1 MRKERRNVILIFDNV
16 TVHSTSLIDKWSGIK
31 VVFLPKSKTSRLQSF
46 DAGIT
51 QSFETK
57 YQKKLIRYVIVLI
70 NDYLCASEITKDIDI
85 LQAITWVADTW
96 KEVSDE
102 TIKNC
107 FAKCGITEQTSEN
120 EDDIVD
126 EEFNELF
133 NELAD
138 SEYDMATEK

>member
-1 MRKERRNVILIFDNV
+1 M
-16 TVHSTSLIDKWSGIK
+16 
-31 VVFLPKSKTSRLQSF
+31 QSF